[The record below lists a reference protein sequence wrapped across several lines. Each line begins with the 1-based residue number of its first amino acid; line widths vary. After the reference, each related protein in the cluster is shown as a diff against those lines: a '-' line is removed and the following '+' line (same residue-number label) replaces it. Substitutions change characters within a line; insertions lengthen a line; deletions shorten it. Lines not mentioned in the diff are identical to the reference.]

1 MLHGVHGGSRD
12 ILHDKFYILVTQ
24 SFYKIL
30 YLNNSTSVVK
40 LTTKNT
46 I

>member
-30 YLNNSTSVVK
+30 YLNNTSVVK
-40 LTTKNT
+40 LTTTTT